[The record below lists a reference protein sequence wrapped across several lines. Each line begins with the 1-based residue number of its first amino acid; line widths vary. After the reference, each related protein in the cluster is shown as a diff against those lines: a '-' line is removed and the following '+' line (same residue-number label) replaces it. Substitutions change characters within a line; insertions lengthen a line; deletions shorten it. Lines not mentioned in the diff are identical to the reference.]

1 VSRYA
6 WIVALSL
13 VCGSVLAMLLGGG
26 GGSPSVLVIV
36 GVVIVVGGV
45 WLRSTLL
52 SPERRTSAGYPIA
65 VRREPRRAQ
74 YDGVVLGDQQAVLD
88 RRSIAWIEGLDF
100 NAPWRDDQLAS
111 LREFGRLERERAGL
125 PDLELELAL
134 EELGDAVRAF
144 LDLYDRVTITDPML
158 RDQSWRIVAA
168 DRLGTT
174 GGDADAAE
182 QLRRAAGEIVEAYE
196 RQERLLGDRSSE
208 RSARARR

>member
-1 VSRYA
+1 V

-13 VCGSVLAMLLGGG
+13 VCGSVLAMLLGGS

-52 SPERRTSAGYPIA
+52 SPERRTSAGYPTA

-74 YDGVVLGDQQAVLD
+74 YEGVVLGDQQAVLD
-88 RRSIAWIEGLDF
+88 RRSIAWIEGLEF
-100 NAPWRDDQLAS
+100 NVPWRDDQLAS
-111 LREFGRLERERAGL
+111 LREFGRLERERARL

-158 RDQSWRIVAA
+158 RDQTWRIVDA
-168 DRLGTT
+168 DRHSGATA
-174 GGDADAAE
+174 GEMDPAE
-182 QLRRAAGEIVEAYE
+182 QLRRAVGEIVEAYE
-196 RQERLLGDRSSE
+196 RQERLLADRYSE